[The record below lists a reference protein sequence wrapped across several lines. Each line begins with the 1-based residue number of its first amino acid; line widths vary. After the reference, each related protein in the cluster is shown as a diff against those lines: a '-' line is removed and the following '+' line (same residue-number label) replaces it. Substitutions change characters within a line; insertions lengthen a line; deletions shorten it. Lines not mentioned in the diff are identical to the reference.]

1 MTDEKKMPNKKKT
14 PANENPW
21 YVLATL
27 AGEQT
32 GDTFDEKIHNKNQQF
47 WNAWACQELT
57 DEEKA
62 EINKKADRNVLE
74 YVPKWDSVEAEAKE
88 LFQNR
93 VPDLDLPAPSESI
106 YFYDFK
112 FTTHVFFDGFIF
124 PSSAIFVNATF
135 TNGAHFMFTTF
146 TDDAFFERA
155 IFTDGAYFE
164 SAAFTGITSFEN
176 ATFTDSAYF
185 ESATFTGIAS
195 FESAR
200 FTNNAFFAGV
210 TFTDDAFFARATF
223 TDGADFENATFSEMA
238 YFQLC
243 TFEGHSVF
251 IDARFRAPTN
261 FRDAKFKKA
270 YPRFEGMSL
279 HDKTNVTAED
289 ENWPAGDQIDDKAA
303 QKICAHLRHNM
314 AQQGLHDAAHFFFR
328 REMYH
333 KMKGA
338 RFWEKLFYKPYKWF
352 EFGYGVGQP
361 VLLLIGLWLIGVA
374 AFLHECKFIWYQ
386 AMGLSFSN
394 IFRFFGLQAA
404 YFSSNSDELGAWLNF
419 LGGAQTV
426 LGYIILFFLVLGL
439 RNRFRLR

>member
-135 TNGAHFMFTTF
+135 TNG
-146 TDDAFFERA
+146 
-155 IFTDGAYFE
+155 
-164 SAAFTGITSFEN
+164 
-176 ATFTDSAYF
+176 AYF